1 MQPFFRSKY
10 SYRVSGQGE
19 FCGRDFTPSQKKK
32 KKKAS
37 LSKFL
42 SVESKKILVYFISS
56 GFITSDKLQ
65 RGRAY
70 RIEK

>member
-1 MQPFFRSKY
+1 MQVFRSKY
-10 SYRVSGQGE
+10 PHRMSEQGE
-19 FCGRDFTPSQKKK
+19 FLGKVLYQTKKK
-32 KKKAS
+32 KKKPS

-42 SVESKKILVYFISS
+42 SVKSKKIFVCFISS

-65 RGRAY
+65 RGRAH

>member
-1 MQPFFRSKY
+1 M
-10 SYRVSGQGE
+10 E
-19 FCGRDFTPSQKKK
+19 EILLWAKKE
-32 KKKAS
+32 S
-37 LSKFL
+37 NLSKFL
-42 SVESKKILVYFISS
+42 SVESEKILVCFISS

>member
-1 MQPFFRSKY
+1 MQQFSEVNILKEC
-10 SYRVSGQGE
+10 QGSE
-19 FCGRDFTPSQKKK
+19 SFVGGILPQDKKEK
-32 KKKAS
+32 S
-37 LSKFL
+37 DLSKFL
-42 SVESKKILVYFISS
+42 SVESKKILVCFISS

>member
-1 MQPFFRSKY
+1 MQVFRSKY
-10 SYRVSGQGE
+10 PHRMSEQGE
-19 FCGRDFTPSQKKK
+19 FYGKGFVPNQKKK
-32 KKKAS
+32 KPP

-42 SVESKKILVYFISS
+42 SVESKKILVCFISF

-65 RGRAY
+65 RGRAH